1 MKDTLKKAATTTA
14 LVGGGLALWTALAAS
29 ASEALVP
36 ADGTFVDVPGARLHY
51 VDTGG
56 DGPVVV
62 LLHGIYGQLRN
73 FTYALTDQLT
83 DHRLIVVDRPGW
95 GHSTVEGDHPTIETQ
110 ARMIADLIDALGLD
124 RPLLVGHSMGG
135 AVALAM
141 ALNQPSKICG
151 LALIAPLTQRMTAMP
166 AIFRGKA
173 PPEAL
178 RGLAAWTVGVP
189 LTTLTG
195 PAVSKQVFAPD
206 PVPLDFGTRGGGLVA
221 LRPSSFQAGA
231 AELTDANR
239 ALATMV
245 PRYGAIRLPVAILYG
260 RDDELLDP
268 VTQGEVTAS
277 EIPGATLTNIGG
289 GHMIPVTHAG
299 ETAAWLR
306 AAAAVRAP

>member
-1 MKDTLKKAATTTA
+1 MKKAATTTA
-14 LVGGGLALWTALAAS
+14 LIGGALALWTALAAS
-29 ASEALVP
+29 AAEALVP
-36 ADGTFVDVPGARLHY
+36 ADGEFVDVPGARLHY

-56 DGPVVV
+56 DGPPIV

-73 FTYALTDQLT
+73 FTYALTGQLA

-95 GHSTVEGDHPTIETQ
+95 GHSAVEGDHPTIETQ

-141 ALNQPSKICG
+141 ALNQPSKIRG

-166 AIFRGKA
+166 PMFRGKA
-173 PPEAL
+173 PPAAI
-178 RGLAAWTVGVP
+178 RGLAAWTVGIP

-195 PAVSKQVFAPD
+195 PVVSKQVFAPD
-206 PVPLDFGTRGGGLVA
+206 PVPADFGTRGGGLIA

-260 RDDELLDP
+260 QGDELLDP
-268 VTQGEVTAS
+268 VRQGEVTTG
-277 EIPGATLTNIGG
+277 EIPGATLTMIGG
-289 GHMIPVTHAG
+289 GHMIPVTHAAD
-299 ETAAWLR
+299 TAAWLR
-306 AAAAVRAP
+306 TAATA